1 MKINFIYVTS
11 NENVNFYIAK
21 IPAGWFA
28 FACVKGLDPNDPDG
42 RSMGG
47 FKTKKA
53 AIAAC
58 HHWTKWMK

>member
-1 MKINFIYVTS
+1 MTINFTYVTS
-11 NENVNFYIAK
+11 NENLNFYIAK

-28 FACVKGLDPNDPDG
+28 FACVKGLDPHDPTD

-47 FKTKKA
+47 FTTKKA

-58 HHWTKWMK
+58 HCWAGWMK